1 MLYPC
6 SEIKGADQLRS
17 YCEADLRLCFR
28 LCRLFVFPYSGLKR
42 IIILQMQRFLD
53 FETFSF
59 TLNGEIIEGPRVEV
73 LEIRHLEVSN
83 RHFINEPPR
92 RKTNNV
98 VSEQVRHK
106 PACTS
111 TEKS

>member
-1 MLYPC
+1 MFSP
-6 SEIKGADQLRS
+6 
-17 YCEADLRLCFR
+17 
-28 LCRLFVFPYSGLKR
+28 GLKR

-73 LEIRHLEVSN
+73 LEIRHLEVSD

-92 RKTNNV
+92 GKTNNV
-98 VSEQVRHK
+98 VSEQV
-106 PACTS
+106 PATQ
-111 TEKS
+111 TGLYKHRKELEA